1 MAGWDDLARLRAVAA
16 ACGRRVAA
24 ALLSRS
30 NGLPPSHDSVAAA
43 CAAACAQHF
52 AAAGHPEMATLRHPI
67 RLDCHGPHTVWDTRP
82 LGAERLSATGSVTA
96 PFGLVFR
103 IQAPGHDR

>member
-52 AAAGHPEMATLRHPI
+52 AAAGHPEMATLRHP
-67 RLDCHGPHTVWDTRP
+67 
-82 LGAERLSATGSVTA
+82 LGALFAQVCVAACVDAVCEALDLEDLEAR
-96 PFGLVFR
+96 P
-103 IQAPGHDR
+103 